1 MSRWAPP
8 HNILTLAGLRPQCR
22 HLPRPSCRRRSLT
35 TSRSHRRDSDPRI
48 RHLGRRIADEYA
60 TIRENYGLR
69 PHGML
74 TNASSETARL
84 TTAATPK
91 YPIVLAHGLFGFSEL
106 SLSAA
111 LPPLQYWHGI
121 KQALTAQGCSRVM
134 TASVPPSDAIEARA
148 AKLAADI
155 AADTSASDP
164 SPSPGRPPTPVNIIA
179 HSMGGLDARYMI
191 SHLLRATPN
200 VRIASLTT
208 ISTPHRGSTFADYL
222 LEEGAGPIYLPRL
235 YGVLQRAGLGTKAF
249 AQLTTRYLAD
259 EFNPRTEDDPSV
271 RYFSYGAAMNEP
283 PLLSPFRLS
292 HRVIEEAEG
301 PNDGLV
307 SVDSSRWGTYE
318 GTLLG
323 VSHLDLINWPN
334 RVRWTVREWMG
345 MKRTFNAIA
354 FYLGITDMLAKE
366 GL

>member
-1 MSRWAPP
+1 MSRWLPRYS
-8 HNILTLAGLRPQCR
+8 ISTLAGRQPQCQ
-22 HLPRPSCRRRSLT
+22 HLPHLSCRRRLT
-35 TSRSHRRDSDPRI
+35 TSLSHRRNSDPRI
-48 RHLGRRIADEYA
+48 RDLGRQIADEYA
-60 TIRENYGLR
+60 AIREAY
-69 PHGML
+69 
-74 TNASSETARL
+74 
-84 TTAATPK
+84 ATPK
-91 YPIVLAHGLFGFSEL
+91 YPIVLAHGLLGFSEL

-121 KQALTAQGCSRVM
+121 KQALTAQGCPRVI

-155 AADTSASDP
+155 AAASAFDP
-164 SPSPGRPPTPVNIIA
+164 SPSPSRPTPVNIIA

-200 VRIASLTT
+200 VRVASLTT

-222 LEEGAGPIYLPRL
+222 LKEGAGPIYLPKL

-249 AQLTTRYLAD
+249 AQLTTRYMAD
-259 EFNPRTEDDPSV
+259 EFNPRTVDDPSV
-271 RYFSYGAAMNEP
+271 RYFSYGAVMNEP

-292 HRVIEEAEG
+292 YRVIGEAEG

-345 MKRTFNAIA
+345 RKRTFNAIA

>member
-1 MSRWAPP
+1 M
-8 HNILTLAGLRPQCR
+8 I
-22 HLPRPSCRRRSLT
+22 
-35 TSRSHRRDSDPRI
+35 
-48 RHLGRRIADEYA
+48 
-60 TIRENYGLR
+60 
-69 PHGML
+69 
-74 TNASSETARL
+74 
-84 TTAATPK
+84 
-91 YPIVLAHGLFGFSEL
+91 
-106 SLSAA
+106 
-111 LPPLQYWHGI
+111 
-121 KQALTAQGCSRVM
+121 
-134 TASVPPSDAIEARA
+134 TASVPPSDAIEDRA

-155 AADTSASDP
+155 AAASDA
-164 SPSPGRPPTPVNIIA
+164 SPGTPPTPVNIIA

-191 SHLLRATPN
+191 SHLLRATPG
-200 VRIASLTT
+200 VRVASLTT
-208 ISTPHRGSTFADYL
+208 ISTPHRGSSFADYV

-235 YGVLQRAGLGTKAF
+235 YGVLQRAGLGTNAF
-249 AQLTTRYLAD
+249 AQLTTRYMVD

-271 RYFSYGAAMNEP
+271 QYFSYGAVMSEP

-292 HRVIEEAEG
+292 HRVIREAEG

-345 MKRTFNAIA
+345 MKRNFNAIA